1 MEAGRKL
8 STPVELCSNTYYDI
22 REWAQRVKPADGLIK
37 KTN

>member
-8 STPVELCSNTYYDI
+8 SMPMEPCLNTYYDI